1 MFDWNLSST
10 VARVLALIYTITS
23 HECAHALMALWNG
36 DTTARDAGRLTLNPL
51 SHLDPIGAFC
61 LLFFRF
67 GWAKPVPINAR
78 NFHHVRSGLITTALA
93 GVTINLLSAFLAMAL
108 QLLLPNSLG
117 FLQEFLSMVTIYGI
131 AFCVF
136 NLLPIP
142 PLDGSRVLTAFLP
155 RSIQYTFARWERY
168 SFFLLLVLLGTG
180 ALQRILI
187 PLTQMIW
194 TGMLHILA
202 PIFS

>member
-1 MFDWNLSST
+1 MFNWDLSGT
-10 VARVLALIYTITS
+10 AARVLALIYTITS
-23 HECAHALMALWNG
+23 HEFAHALIALWNG
-36 DTTARDAGRLTLNPL
+36 DPTARDAGRLTLNPL

-78 NFHHVRSGLITTALA
+78 NFHHERGGLITTALA
-93 GVTINLLSAFLAMAL
+93 GVTINLLSAFFAMML
-108 QLLLPNSLG
+108 QLLLPDSWT
-117 FLQEFLSMVTIYGI
+117 FLQQLLSMVTIYGI

-142 PLDGSRVLTAFLP
+142 PLDGSRVITAFLP
-155 RSIQYTFARWERY
+155 HSVQYNFARWERY

-180 ALQRILI
+180 FLQRILV
-187 PLTQMIW
+187 PMTQMIW

-202 PIFS
+202 PLFV